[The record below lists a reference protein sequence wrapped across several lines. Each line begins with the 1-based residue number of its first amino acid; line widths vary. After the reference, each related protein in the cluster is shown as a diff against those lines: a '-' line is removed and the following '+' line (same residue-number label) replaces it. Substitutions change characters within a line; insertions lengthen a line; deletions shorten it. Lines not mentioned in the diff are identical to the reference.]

1 MSSYAPL
8 LAKDGHTQ
16 WNPNLIYFDN
26 KEVKPTVGYY
36 VQKMF
41 GQNAGDQYLPAS
53 TVLSNNEDGVKKRIA
68 ISVVRDSK
76 SNDLIVK
83 LVNMLPVNVNA
94 QVDLTGLVSPGST
107 AKKIELQ
114 GDPADKNAK
123 PQESSIT
130 ITDKSTLPLNPY
142 SVTVIRLAANRK

>member
-26 KEVKPTVGYY
+26 KAVRPTVGYY

-41 GQNAGDQYLPAS
+41 GQNAGDQYLPVS
-53 TVLSNNEDGVKKRIA
+53 TTLSNNEDGVKKRIA

-76 SNDLIVK
+76 SSDLIVK
-83 LVNMLPVNVNA
+83 LVNMLPVNVHA
-94 QVDLTGLVSPGST
+94 QVDLKGLVPAGSS
-107 AKKIELQ
+107 AKKIVLQ
-114 GDPADKNAK
+114 GNPADKNAK
-123 PQESSIT
+123 PQESSVT
-130 ITDKSTLPLNPY
+130 LTDKPALALGPY
-142 SVTVIRLAANRK
+142 SVTVIRLTTTKK